1 MRPKLSKILVTGGAG
16 FIGSEFVRQGVASG
30 LRVIV
35 VDKLTYAG
43 DLDRLESVKSK
54 YKFYKADIC
63 DKAKIDKIFM
73 AERPEKIVHFAAES
87 HVDRSIE
94 DASPFI
100 ETNIKG
106 THVILDACRKY
117 NIKRLV
123 SMSTD
128 EVYGEI
134 KRGQFTEDSPIQP
147 NSPYSAA
154 KASADFLAKAYI
166 RTYGLPVVI
175 ARPCNNYG
183 PWQFPVKLIPVI
195 TLNALNNK
203 KVPVYA
209 KGENVREWLHV
220 SDCCR
225 AIFLILERG
234 RVGEA
239 YNIGSSKENKNIDT
253 VKAILKIL
261 KKPQSLIE
269 FVKDR
274 AGHDF
279 RYSLNCDKLKKE
291 LGWSPKVR
299 FEDGLKET
307 VYWFI
312 NSKYNK
318 RGHKI

>member
-1 MRPKLSKILVTGGAG
+1 MRKKLSKILVTGGAG
-16 FIGSEFVRQGVASG
+16 FIGSEFVRQGVAKG
-30 LRVIV
+30 QRIVI

-43 DLDRLESVKSK
+43 DLDRLKPVKSK
-54 YKFYKADIC
+54 YQFYKTDIC
-63 DKAKIDKIFM
+63 DKKAIDNIFKR
-73 AERPEKIVHFAAES
+73 ELPGSVVHFAAES

-106 THVILDACRKY
+106 TQVILDACRKY
-117 NIKRLV
+117 RIEKLV
-123 SMSTD
+123 SISTD

-134 KRGQFTEDSPIQP
+134 KRGQFTEASPIQP

-154 KASADFLAKAYI
+154 KAASDLLVRAYI
-166 RTYGLPVVI
+166 RTYGLPAVI

-183 PWQFPVKLIPVI
+183 PWQFPEKLMPVI

-220 SDCCR
+220 SDCAR

-234 RVGEA
+234 RCGEI
-239 YNIGSSKENKNIDT
+239 YNIGSSKECRNIDT
-253 VKAILKIL
+253 VKTILKIL
-261 KKPQSLIE
+261 KKPETLIE

-279 RYSLNCDKLKKE
+279 RYSLNCNKLKNE
-291 LGWSPKVR
+291 LGWVPRIR
-299 FEDGLKET
+299 FKDGLRET
-307 VYWFI
+307 VRWYI
-312 NSKYNK
+312 NSKYNCS
-318 RGHKI
+318 H